1 MANGKSFRDRKVIDL
16 SKPKMMDDRLSN
28 QWRTGWVNANMVRAE
43 DIRSTTS
50 SI

>member
-16 SKPKMMDDRLSN
+16 SKPKMMVEGLSN
-28 QWRTGWVNANMVRAE
+28 QWRTGWINANMVRAE
-43 DIRSTTS
+43 DIRSTAS

>member
-16 SKPKMMDDRLSN
+16 PKPKMMDDRLSH

-43 DIRSTTS
+43 DMRSTTS